1 MNILIEWLGILGR
14 WAHVLFAI
22 TWIGTSF
29 YFNWLD
35 LSERKPKAPTL
46 KPNVEGEVHE
56 MHGGSFYYHERFW
69 PTGDNPRT
77 LAHSGPAQFT
87 FLTGLFLVVYFY
99 WRGPSVYLI
108 PPGSALTVIEAV
120 LLSGLSLLL
129 PWLAYHQICKRV
141 QSDTAVLCV
150 MAVVVTLAS
159 FVLTR
164 VFNPPAAFVHVGA
177 MLGTIMA
184 ANVQYVII
192 PNHIRMRRQVQ
203 AGETV
208 DLTFHK
214 LAKRRSQHNNYM
226 TLPVLFG
233 MLSAHFPL
241 ATSSELSWAILV
253 LVMAALFT
261 LRHYRNVQ
269 LRTDRKPRALL
280 WLAIALL
287 ACGIGLSFK
296 PRTAAVEDRSAL
308 STADARIHEIVQTRC
323 TVCHATTPSF
333 EGFTVAPN
341 GVHLETMA
349 EIEVRKDQIM
359 TLAIAS
365 DLMPP
370 GNLTE
375 MTDAE
380 RRELADW
387 LAAKG
392 AVALE
397 QE

>member
-56 MHGGSFYYHERFW
+56 MHGGSFYYHERYW
-69 PTGDNPRT
+69 PTQDNPRT

-87 FLTGLFLVVYFY
+87 FLTGLLLVAYFY

-120 LLSGLSLLL
+120 LLSGLALVL
-129 PWLAYHQICKRV
+129 PWPIYHQTCKRV
-141 QSDTAVLCV
+141 QSDTIVLCV
-150 MAVVVTLAS
+150 MAAVVTAAS
-159 FVLTR
+159 FSLTR
-164 VFNPPAAFVHVGA
+164 IFNPPAAFVLVGA

-203 AGETV
+203 AGQEV

-233 MLSAHFPL
+233 MLSAHFPM
-241 ATSSELSWAILV
+241 ATSSDLAWAILV

-261 LRHYRNVQ
+261 LRHYRNIQ
-269 LRTDRKPRALL
+269 LRTDRKLRALL
-280 WLAIALL
+280 WLAVALL

-296 PRTAAVEDRSAL
+296 PRTAQVDDRSTL
-308 STADARIHEIVQTRC
+308 SAADVRIHEIVQTRC
-323 TVCHATTPSF
+323 TVCHATVPTF
-333 EGFTVAPN
+333 EGFAAAPN

-349 EIEVRKDQIM
+349 EVEVRKDQIM

-380 RRELADW
+380 RKELAAW
-387 LAAKG
+387 LAEKG
-392 AVALE
+392 AVTLDLE
-397 QE
+397 

>member
-1 MNILIEWLGILGR
+1 MNILIEWLGILSR
-14 WAHVLFAI
+14 WSHVVFAI

-35 LSERKPKAPTL
+35 LSERRPKSPTL
-46 KPNVEGEVHE
+46 KPKVEGVLHE
-56 MHGGSFYYHERFW
+56 MHGGSFYYHERYW
-69 PTGDNPRT
+69 PDRDNPRT

-87 FLTGLFLVVYFY
+87 FLTGLFLVAYFY
-99 WRGPSVYLI
+99 WRGPAVYLI
-108 PPGSALTVIEAV
+108 PPGSAMTALQAV
-120 LLSGLSLLL
+120 LVSAATLLL
-129 PWLAYHQICKRV
+129 PWLVYHQTCKRV
-141 QSDTAVLCV
+141 QSDAVVLCV
-150 MAVVVTLAS
+150 MAVVVTIAS
-159 FVLTR
+159 FVLTQ
-164 VFNPPAAFVHVGA
+164 VFNPPAAFIHVGA
-177 MLGTIMA
+177 MLGTTMA

-203 AGETV
+203 AGQEV

-233 MLSAHFPL
+233 MLSSHFPL
-241 ATSSELSWAILV
+241 ATSGALAWAVLV
-253 LVMAALFT
+253 LVMAALFV

-269 LRTDRKPRALL
+269 LRTDRKSRALL
-280 WLAIALL
+280 WLAAALL
-287 ACGIGLSFK
+287 AGGIGLSFI
-296 PRTAAVEDRSAL
+296 PRAAPVEDTAALSA
-308 STADARIHEIVQTRC
+308 ADARIHRIVQTRC
-323 TVCHATTPSF
+323 AACHATVPTMD
-333 EGFTVAPN
+333 GFTAAPN

-380 RRELADW
+380 RGELGDW
-387 LAAKG
+387 LASKDAI
-392 AVALE
+392 ALK

>member
-1 MNILIEWLGILGR
+1 
-14 WAHVLFAI
+14 V
-22 TWIGTSF
+22 
-29 YFNWLD
+29 
-35 LSERKPKAPTL
+35 
-46 KPNVEGEVHE
+46 
-56 MHGGSFYYHERFW
+56 
-69 PTGDNPRT
+69 
-77 LAHSGPAQFT
+77 
-87 FLTGLFLVVYFY
+87 
-99 WRGPSVYLI
+99 
-108 PPGSALTVIEAV
+108 
-120 LLSGLSLLL
+120 
-129 PWLAYHQICKRV
+129 
-141 QSDTAVLCV
+141 
-150 MAVVVTLAS
+150 
-159 FVLTR
+159 
-164 VFNPPAAFVHVGA
+164 
-177 MLGTIMA
+177 
-184 ANVQYVII
+184 
-192 PNHIRMRRQVQ
+192 
-203 AGETV
+203 
-208 DLTFHK
+208 
-214 LAKRRSQHNNYM
+214 
-226 TLPVLFG
+226 
-233 MLSAHFPL
+233 
-241 ATSSELSWAILV
+241 
-253 LVMAALFT
+253 
-261 LRHYRNVQ
+261 
-269 LRTDRKPRALL
+269 
-280 WLAIALL
+280 ALL

-308 STADARIHEIVQTRC
+308 SAADARIHEIVQTRC